1 MNLTPQCMQLSTTRT
16 LKKQKKQKKSD
27 FYPGYYGRLHV
38 KSHTILDTPIKSY
51 KLFNY
56 LKFLKII
63 SILQSINIFTNNL
76 NELHKKICVNI
87 QISWKAVFV
96 SMCRVRFKL
105 GIFIISIIFVNFI
118 KN

>member
-63 SILQSINIFTNNL
+63 STLQSINIYTNNL
-76 NELHKKICVNI
+76 NELHKKICENT
-87 QISWKAVFV
+87 QI
-96 SMCRVRFKL
+96 
-105 GIFIISIIFVNFI
+105 
-118 KN
+118 